1 MRPPRPLFFFH
12 IKSLTKKSGMA
23 SLEIDMYSQAMI
35 MPRAIGAE
43 ILLGILLVFG
53 FHSVA

>member
-1 MRPPRPLFFFH
+1 
-12 IKSLTKKSGMA
+12 MA